1 MLPTA
6 KVDEMIRRVDLF
18 RGLTREDVQKIFS
31 KGMVVRSLKDEVI
44 FYQGTTGSQMYIILA
59 GKVGIFDG
67 NTLIA
72 TLRTGDMFGE
82 MALVNRE
89 PRCATA
95 KAIEDSLLFVLT
107 ETTFQTLLTK
117 RVSVQLLL
125 NIIHTL
131 SERLKQHNAA
141 ITRAVTMPDCREKA
155 ETTRPAVDHATPPE

>member
-1 MLPTA
+1 MLPAA

-18 RGLTREDVQKIFS
+18 RGLTREDVLKIFS
-31 KGMVVRSLKDEVI
+31 KGMVVRNLKDEVI
-44 FYQGTTGSQMYIILA
+44 FYQGTTGSQMYIILG

-67 NTLIA
+67 DVQIA

-95 KAIEDSLLFVLT
+95 KALEDSLLFVLT

-131 SERLKQHNAA
+131 SERLKQHNLQMVRQTGGSACG
-141 ITRAVTMPDCREKA
+141 PGG
-155 ETTRPAVDHATPPE
+155 

>member
-1 MLPTA
+1 MLPAA

-18 RGLTREDVQKIFS
+18 RGLTREDVQKIFA
-31 KGMVVRSLKDEVI
+31 KGMVIRSLKDEMI
-44 FYQGTTGSQMYIILA
+44 FYKGTTGSQMYIILG
-59 GKVGIFDG
+59 GKVGIFDDDVQ
-67 NTLIA
+67 IA

-82 MALVNRE
+82 MALVNQE

-95 KAIEDSLLFVLT
+95 KALEDSLLFVLT

-131 SERLKQHNAA
+131 SERLKQHNQALSRVA
-141 ITRAVTMPDCREKA
+141 RA
-155 ETTRPAVDHATPPE
+155 PECGSSGILSESDS

>member
-1 MLPTA
+1 MLPPA

-18 RGLTREDVQKIFS
+18 RNLTREDVQKIFA

-44 FYQGTTGSQMYIILA
+44 FYKGTTGSQMYIILG
-59 GKVGIFDG
+59 GKVGIFDDDI
-67 NTLIA
+67 LIA

-82 MALVNRE
+82 MALVNQE

-95 KAIEDSLLFVLT
+95 RTIEDSLLFVLT

-131 SERLKQHNAA
+131 SNRLKQHNQSMRVV
-141 ITRAVTMPDCREKA
+141 RA
-155 ETTRPAVDHATPPE
+155 PECAPSGDISTHDA